1 MDVRND
7 PNSRKLQNCGFCPV
21 SLATTSDYSP
31 QWVAQHTTTQ
41 NFGSSRELTQIF
53 IQNPIFDPL
62 CPKFVP
68 KTCLLDYMLLEA
80 IKNMKSKHQ
89 FTSKSS
95 PSSFSPKTHNFP
107 FSSKTHKQPHQ
118 FKPHQHT
125 NTIKYLWSEFEHVS
139 TIIIHQFMLHTWIS
153 KNHQNNLST
162 TTTMNFKHITH
173 QFHELYH
180 THNFTWIKNT
190 KFFIKIHKKLQ
201 FTIYTYSKN
210 WRDEVRA

>member
-7 PNSRKLQNCGFCPV
+7 PNSWKLQNCGFCPV

-31 QWVAQHTTTQ
+31 QRFAQHTTTL

-80 IKNMKSKHQ
+80 IKNITNMKSKHQ
-89 FTSKSS
+89 STSKSS
-95 PSSFSPKTHNFP
+95 LSSISPKTHNFP

-125 NTIKYLWSEFEHVS
+125 NKIKYLWSEFEHVS

-153 KNHQNNLST
+153 KNHQ
-162 TTTMNFKHITH
+162 
-173 QFHELYH
+173 
-180 THNFTWIKNT
+180 
-190 KFFIKIHKKLQ
+190 KKLINNNNYE
-201 FTIYTYSKN
+201 F
-210 WRDEVRA
+210 